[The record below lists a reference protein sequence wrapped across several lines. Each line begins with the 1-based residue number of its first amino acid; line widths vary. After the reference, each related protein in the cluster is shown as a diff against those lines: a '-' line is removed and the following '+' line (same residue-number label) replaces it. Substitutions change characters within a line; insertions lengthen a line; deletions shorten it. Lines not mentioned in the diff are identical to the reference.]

1 MGEALGRIVSVNVGL
16 PRTVEWHGRQMT
28 SAIWRLPVD
37 GPVEIIGERG
47 VRGFSLAARGHV
59 MLLLDEGPA
68 REQRPSS
75 SPPNE
80 PPGRPSP

>member
-1 MGEALGRIVSVNVGL
+1 MPGPGKGGRYHHGDLRAALVD
-16 PRTVEWHGRQMT
+16 T
-28 SAIWRLPVD
+28 AI
-37 GPVEIIGERG
+37 EIIGERG